1 MASFLIALVQNG
13 RDANG
18 IGGAIANG
26 ADAAAA
32 RTAAN
37 AMRTHGSDPDFTDA
51 NKFSASQ
58 INSTD
63 SAFQCLIEGKP
74 LYPVAAAGSPR
85 RRGA

>member
-1 MASFLIALVQNG
+1 MASFLIALVQNA
-13 RDANG
+13 RSSNA

-26 ADAAAA
+26 GSASAA

-37 AMRTHGSDPDFTDA
+37 LLRKSGEDPDFTDTQ
-51 NKFSASQ
+51 KFSATQ

-74 LYPVAAAGSPR
+74 LYPVTAAGSPR

>member
-1 MASFLIALVQNG
+1 MASFLIALKQNQ
-13 RDANG
+13 RDSNG

-37 AMRTHGSDPDFTDA
+37 VLRKSGEDPDFTDA

-58 INSTD
+58 INSAD

-74 LYPVAAAGSPR
+74 LYPVTAAGSPR